1 MSQAQLKHAQL
12 NIGIFGHYGNQNL
25 GDEATIEA
33 VVQNLRQR
41 LPEARLYGFSVVPS
55 DTSQRYNIPAYGI
68 RYTPQKPLSS
78 EQSIALEKA
87 KRNAGEQ
94 TLKTSV
100 KRLSVLGFA
109 LKAVWRISQECKFL
123 WQECKFLW
131 VSYRRLKG
139 FRLLL
144 IAGSNQFLDN
154 FGGTWGF
161 PYTLLKWSLLAK
173 LVGAKLVFASVGAGP
188 LESPL
193 SRFLV
198 RTALRFS
205 DHTSFRDAASKRL
218 IETNGFRDKREVFPD
233 LAHALLVQASPP
245 PTPKSRLPVVGINPM
260 PMYDPRYWCFPD
272 PEKYQSYV
280 RRLAAFVSALLREGY
295 PVRFFNTMPKD
306 ENVIHDVL
314 ASLAPDV
321 KPLTDGVTRLSRSVA
336 ELMAIYASFD
346 LVVATRFH
354 GILLSLLAERPVLG
368 ICYHRKSRDLL
379 IESGQGD
386 YAVELESF
394 TLEDLMSRFKAL
406 EANRFAELSK
416 IRKKNAE
423 YRTALHRQ
431 FDLIAAKLS
440 V

>member
-1 MSQAQLKHAQL
+1 MSQAQLKQAQL

-25 GDEATIEA
+25 GDEAIIEA

-68 RYTPQKPLSS
+68 RYTRQKPLFS

-87 KRNAGEQ
+87 DRNAGQQ
-94 TLKTSV
+94 TLKNRL

-109 LKAVWRISQECKFL
+109 LKAVWRIS
-123 WQECKFLW
+123 QECKFLW

-173 LVGAKLVFASVGAGP
+173 LAGAKLVFASVGAGP

-193 SRFLV
+193 SRLLV

-218 IETNGFRDKREVFPD
+218 IEINGFRDKREVFPD

-245 PTPKSRLPVVGINPM
+245 PTLKSRLPVVGINPM
-260 PMYDPRYWCFPD
+260 PVYDPRYWCFPD
-272 PEKYQSYV
+272 TEKYHSYV
-280 RRLAAFVSALLREGY
+280 GRLAAFVSALLREGY

-368 ICYHRKSRDLL
+368 ICYYRKSRDLL
-379 IESGQGD
+379 IEAGQGD

-394 TLEDLMSRFKAL
+394 TLEDLMGRFKAL

-416 IRKKNAE
+416 IRKKNAQ

-431 FDLIAAKLS
+431 FDLIAAKLNA
-440 V
+440 